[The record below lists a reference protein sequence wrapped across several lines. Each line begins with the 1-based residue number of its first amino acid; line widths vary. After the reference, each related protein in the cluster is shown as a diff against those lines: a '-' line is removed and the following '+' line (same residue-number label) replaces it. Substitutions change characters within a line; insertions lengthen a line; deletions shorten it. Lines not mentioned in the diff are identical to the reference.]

1 MRVAV
6 VVLSLSLA
14 LPMFAHGRA
23 PDNEARIREECSA
36 NSQAGMRDCLAHH
49 AAESQRMLNNA
60 EKKISQAIASWD
72 EDQKFVRTAQAGLT
86 AATQAFERYREAQCA
101 LSASLGGGAIGNAL
115 ELRRLACVAAANE
128 MRVEH
133 LRRMTE
139 SLPRR

>member
-36 NSQAGMRDCLAHH
+36 NSQAGMRDCL
-49 AAESQRMLNNA
+49 
-60 EKKISQAIASWD
+60 EKRAIASQHALRDTEKKTAEAIAAWD
-72 EDQKFVRTAQAGLT
+72 EDKKFIGAAQARLT

-101 LSASLGGGAIGNAL
+101 LAASLGGGAVGNAL
-115 ELRRLACVAAANE
+115 ALRRLSCVAAANE
-128 MRVEH
+128 MQVEQ
-133 LRRMTE
+133 LRQMGE